1 MIREAKSKDAK
12 AIASIYNHYILNSA
26 ISFEEKPI
34 NENIII
40 ERINSNE
47 KNKWWIYESAD
58 ELLGYAYSTN
68 WKSRSAYR
76 YTVESSIYLK
86 PNNFR
91 KWNRNSTLY
100 STFRVIKK
108 RGI

>member
-40 ERINSNE
+40 ERINSM
-47 KNKWWIYESAD
+47 
-58 ELLGYAYSTN
+58 
-68 WKSRSAYR
+68 
-76 YTVESSIYLK
+76 
-86 PNNFR
+86 
-91 KWNRNSTLY
+91 
-100 STFRVIKK
+100 K
-108 RGI
+108 RINGGFMNLQMSY